1 MPSFRSNALYT
12 NVICDAIYKSP
23 FESPL
28 EEDYTVDYV
37 NYEVTHELA
46 VEFVEG
52 EDPDASIMVC

>member
-1 MPSFRSNALYT
+1 
-12 NVICDAIYKSP
+12 VICDAIYKSP

-46 VEFVEG
+46 VEYEDG
-52 EDPDASIMVC
+52 EDPDASLMVCPCMAWPSRV